1 MEIEIEYKN
10 EFWLYLD
17 NVNYEDKFNITMEEM
32 YNEWLISIRDE
43 KINRIIFNN

>member
-43 KINRIIFNN
+43 KINNIL